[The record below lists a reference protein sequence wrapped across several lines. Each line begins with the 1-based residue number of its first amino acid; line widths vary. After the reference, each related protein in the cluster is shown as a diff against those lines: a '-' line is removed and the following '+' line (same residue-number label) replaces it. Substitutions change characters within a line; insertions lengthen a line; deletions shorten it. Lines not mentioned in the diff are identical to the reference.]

1 MNKMPYIGQRVLL
14 NDHGM
19 ETIRGV
25 TSHEMYQ
32 QCLNMRIT
40 GMTPDLVPQQ
50 VWGIDVDAPL
60 VNQFLISNL
69 DVDEIGNTFDA

>member
-1 MNKMPYIGQRVLL
+1 VNKQPYIGQRVQL

-19 ETIRGV
+19 EAICGV

-40 GMTPDLVPQQ
+40 DVSPDLVPQQ
-50 VWGIDVDAPL
+50 VWGIDVDSPL

>member
-1 MNKMPYIGQRVLL
+1 
-14 NDHGM
+14 M

-32 QCLNMRIT
+32 QCLNRRIT

>member
-1 MNKMPYIGQRVLL
+1 
-14 NDHGM
+14 M